1 MNSMNPNKTTN
12 KNALQKIKSVKNL
25 NGLYKRVFSSFFSIS
40 HLTILQEI
48 DKNFSKIIKAK
59 AAVR

>member
-48 DKNFSKIIKAK
+48 DKNFAKIIKPK

>member
-40 HLTILQEI
+40 NLTILQEI
-48 DKNFSKIIKAK
+48 DNNFTKIIKAK
-59 AAVR
+59 AKVR

>member
-12 KNALQKIKSVKNL
+12 KNALQKIKSVKNRY
-25 NGLYKRVFSSFFSIS
+25 GLYKRVFSSFFSIS

-48 DKNFSKIIKAK
+48 DKNFAKIIKPK